1 MHKYSPYCFP
11 CLDCIYVAPWIYI
24 FCIFHPPASP
34 FHHHQYQY
42 CYHHDPNHDN
52 YWNTHTYT
60 QTIHIQTQLKCYI
73 QSDMFPDVFHIPSKK
88 TGLPVTKSPRTKQ
101 HLICNVFLDLLV
113 NAHHLVKV
121 ETLFLFTAIYPIS
134 SMKAEYSEL

>member
-1 MHKYSPYCFP
+1 MLLPGYTSFVYFTPLLLLSIITSINIATTMILTTIITGTH
-11 CLDCIYVAPWIYI
+11 I
-24 FCIFHPPASP
+24 H
-34 FHHHQYQY
+34 
-42 CYHHDPNHDN
+42 
-52 YWNTHTYT
+52 THTE
-60 QTIHIQTQLKCYI
+60 TIHIQTQLKCYI